1 MSTSIETLDFNASG
15 DMVPLNNNPVAP
27 PPQTVKSNDNPN
39 SYDQQRQEITN
50 TLRENVAENNV
61 DKKQIQEMMDLATPL
76 DEVMDVA
83 PAQDQQMQMMAPPQ
97 AQPMMAQPPMMAPPQ
112 EPQAAPKKAKSQ
124 NPGGLNDEQMDALL
138 VACAAVLAFSPQ
150 VREQMAKYAPQL
162 FDEQGV
168 RTLAGTAVTGLVA
181 AGAFYGVKKF
191 VLNK

>member
-15 DMVPLNNNPVAP
+15 DMVSLNNNPVAP
-27 PPQTVKSNDNPN
+27 PPETVKSNSNPN
-39 SYDQQRQEITN
+39 SYDQQRQEITK
-50 TLRENVAENNV
+50 TLRENATENNI

-76 DEVMDVA
+76 EEVMDA
-83 PAQDQQMQMMAPPQ
+83 PQDQQMQMMAPPQ
-97 AQPMMAQPPMMAPPQ
+97 AQPMMVQPAMMAPPQ
-112 EPQAAPKKAKSQ
+112 EQQAAPTRSVKSQ

-138 VACAAVLAFSPQ
+138 VAAAAVLAFSPQ
-150 VREQMAKYAPQL
+150 VREQMTKYAPQL
-162 FDEQGV
+162 FNEQGV